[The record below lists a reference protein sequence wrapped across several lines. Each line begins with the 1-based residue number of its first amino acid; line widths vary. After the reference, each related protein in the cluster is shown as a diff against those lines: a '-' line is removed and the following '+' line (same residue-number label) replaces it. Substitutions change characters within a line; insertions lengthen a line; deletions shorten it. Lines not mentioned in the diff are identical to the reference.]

1 MADQEKEPKLWYVVN
16 TYAGHENRVKEN
28 LERRIKTMGMEDN
41 LFRIVVAE
49 EEEIDFKNGKQI
61 KTKEDIKEMIRLA
74 KESDLVVMKTK
85 KRMYEACGKLYVGGL
100 GVSRTEVEAVK

>member
-1 MADQEKEPKLWYVVN
+1 MADQEKKPKLWYVVN

-61 KTKEDIKEMIRLA
+61 KK
-74 KESDLVVMKTK
+74 
-85 KRMYEACGKLYVGGL
+85 
-100 GVSRTEVEAVK
+100 VKHYTQLLC